1 MIGSKQIMQRMRAI
15 LLALSA
21 LLCIALMVCY
31 GFQPDS
37 CTAVTV
43 FPVWLWFLL
52 ALLWTPFGLS
62 RTTKRQFIAV
72 AALWL
77 LYLTLFC
84 EELRSLVR
92 FRYISTGEWQS
103 LRRQG
108 KALRVVS
115 LNCAGGSE
123 QAADEVLKVQPDIV
137 LLQESPSRQA
147 VEQLAYKLF
156 GKDAGVLWGI
166 DASIMVRGTIV
177 PVDLPSPLDSICV
190 HGSVRLTSGLKADV
204 VSLRLLP
211 NLVRTDLWSPNCW
224 QAYKENRQIRREQ
237 LRTVI
242 QHLDKTVSPDTPLIV
257 GGDFNAPQGDAIFR
271 LMKPRLHDSFA
282 EGGIGWG
289 NTMLNE
295 LPIVRI
301 DQIWVSK
308 HFRAVAVI
316 AIKTLH
322 SDHRMV
328 VCDLVKQQ

>member
-1 MIGSKQIMQRMRAI
+1 MNSKQTVQRARVI

-31 GFQPDS
+31 WFQPDI

-43 FPVWLWFLL
+43 FPVWLWFFL
-52 ALLWTPFGLS
+52 ALPWTLLGLS
-62 RTTKRQFIAV
+62 RTTKRQFVAV
-72 AALWL
+72 AVLWL

-84 EELRSLVR
+84 EELRSLLR
-92 FRYISTGEWQS
+92 FRHISTGEWQS

-108 KALRVVS
+108 KALRIVS

-123 QAADEVLKVQPDIV
+123 QAADEVLKMQPDIV

-156 GKDAGVLWGI
+156 GKDASVLWGV
-166 DASIMVRGTIV
+166 DASIMARGTIV
-177 PVDLPSPLDSICV
+177 PVDLPSLLDGFCV
-190 HGSVRLTSGLKADV
+190 HGSIRLTSGLQADV
-204 VSLRLLP
+204 VSIRLLP
-211 NLVRTDLWSPNCW
+211 NLVRMDLWSPNCW
-224 QAYKENRQIRREQ
+224 RAYKENRQARREQ
-237 LRTVI
+237 LRAVM
-242 QHLDKTVSPDTPLIV
+242 QHLDETVSHDTPLIV
-257 GGDFNAPQGDAIFR
+257 GGDFNAPQCDAIFR
-271 LMKPRLHDSFA
+271 LMRPRLHDAFA

-295 LPIVRI
+295 LPVVRI

-316 AIKTLH
+316 AVKTLH

-328 VCDLVKQQ
+328 VCDLVKQR